1 MINFI
6 LFVTVVVFWLGAV
19 YLYFVLSNMLEDV
32 REINKDI
39 IECKAMMKQ
48 KIEQDNIKAEIPNDE
63 FLGIVGYVEN
73 LEYIGYTETI
83 KIGTRIILSTFLMLV
98 GIRIYDGK

>member
-19 YLYFVLSNMLEDV
+19 YLYFVLSNMLEDI

-39 IECKAMMKQ
+39 IECKAMMQ
-48 KIEQDNIKAEIPNDE
+48 RKIEQDNIKAEIPNDE
-63 FLGIVGYVEN
+63 FLGI
-73 LEYIGYTETI
+73 
-83 KIGTRIILSTFLMLV
+83 
-98 GIRIYDGK
+98 

>member
-19 YLYFVLSNMLEDV
+19 YLYFVLSNMLDDI

-39 IECKAMMKQ
+39 VECKAMMKL
-48 KIEQDNIKAEIPNDE
+48 KIEQDEAKSEIPNDE
-63 FLGIVGYVEN
+63 FLGI
-73 LEYIGYTETI
+73 
-83 KIGTRIILSTFLMLV
+83 
-98 GIRIYDGK
+98 